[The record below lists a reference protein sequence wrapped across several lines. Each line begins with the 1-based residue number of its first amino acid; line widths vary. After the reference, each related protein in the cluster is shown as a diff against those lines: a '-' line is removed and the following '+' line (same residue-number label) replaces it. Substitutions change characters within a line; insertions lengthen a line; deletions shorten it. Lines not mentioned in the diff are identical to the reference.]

1 MTTNASRRV
10 PAWLATCA
18 LAVAVTVTTVVAQR
32 GTPQRGTARP
42 AAVATPA
49 APFTFRNAAV
59 PSGVAFTLD
68 AGSRLKWFIIETT
81 SAGVLL
87 LDYDNDGWLDIY
99 FVQGNSLDRFERSQP
114 GRGNRLYRNTGR
126 GSFVDVTQTTG
137 VRGSGAWGMGGCVG
151 DVDNNGFDD
160 ILVTNFGRNLLF
172 LNEGRGRFREAARAN
187 GLDGG
192 NAYHTGCAFG
202 DYDADG
208 DLDVYVASYVEFS
221 LKEARVGPYSVV
233 RPGVELEAAPPSA
246 YPAAVDHFYENR
258 GEGQFVDVSERA
270 GIRATRP
277 SYGFGVVWADVD
289 NDGDSDIYVANDMLP
304 NNLFIN
310 NGNRT
315 FTDRAEL
322 LGAAL
327 NAEGRPQASMG
338 VDVADYD
345 NDGDLDIVTTN
356 YTDDR
361 TTLYRADNGLFT
373 DDSQRTGLRVS
384 RFMGW
389 GAQFVDLD
397 LDGLQDL
404 VTINGHL
411 NPRMDR
417 PFVNVESDGRKTQ
430 FLVGY
435 HQRSQ
440 FYRNAGDG
448 TLKEI
453 EFAATSP
460 AAKALVGRGLAVGDL
475 NNDGRMDLV
484 IANQDEPASL
494 LINESPLHNWLLVK
508 LVGTRSNRSAIG
520 ARVRITTG
528 ARTQMREI
536 KSGGSYL
543 SQSDLRAHF
552 GLGSADRVEVLEVRW
567 PSGRVQSLKDVRP
580 NQVLTVREN

>member
-1 MTTNASRRV
+1 MRSVAPRRP
-10 PAWLATCA
+10 PAWLAGCTLIVA
-18 LAVAVTVTTVVAQR
+18 LAATAMAQR
-32 GTPQRGTARP
+32 GTAPRGAAAAARG
-42 AAVATPA
+42 AAPA
-49 APFTFRNAAV
+49 APFAFRNAAT
-59 PSGVAFTLD
+59 PAGVVFTLD
-68 AGSRLKWFIIETT
+68 AGSPRKWFIIETT

-99 FVQGNSLDRFERSQP
+99 FVQGNSLDRYERSQA

-126 GSFVDVTQTTG
+126 GTFVDVTQTAG
-137 VRGSGAWGMGGCVG
+137 VRGAGAWGMGGCVG

-160 ILVTNFGRNLLF
+160 ILVTNVGRNLLF
-172 LNEGRGRFREAARAN
+172 LNDGRGRFREAARAN

-192 NAYHTGCAFG
+192 NSYHSGCAFG

-246 YPAAVDHFYENR
+246 YPAALDHFYENR
-258 GEGQFVDVSERA
+258 GDGQFLDVSERA

-277 SYGFGVVWADVD
+277 SYGFGVVWGDVD

-338 VDVADYD
+338 TDIADYD

-361 TTLYRADNGLFT
+361 TTLYRSDNGTFT

-404 VTINGHL
+404 VTVNGHL

-417 PFVNVESDGRKTQ
+417 PFESVELDGKKTR

-448 TLKEI
+448 TLKEV

-484 IANQDEPASL
+484 ITSQDEAASL
-494 LINESPLHNWLLVK
+494 LMNESPMRNWLLVK

-520 ARVRITTG
+520 ARVRITIG
-528 ARTQMREI
+528 GRTQIREI

-552 GLGSADRVEVLEVRW
+552 GLGTSDRVESLDVRW
-567 PSGRVQSLKDVRP
+567 PSGRVQSLTDVRS